1 MNYKIGICGAHGTGK
16 TTLGKAISE
25 TLKLNFITNTMRSMW
40 QEFGITDFEKLPAD
54 ARSLFQKH
62 AITRQIKFEEE
73 QNQAGFI
80 TDRTVLDN
88 LGYTLLNSDMFGAD
102 LEVYKLLVQERLKN
116 YTHLIYLPVVFD
128 SPSEHLRADISTR
141 ITWADII
148 EGLIEDYFPS
158 QKLLRMS
165 SVDHNDRIQEVLKFI
180 DF

>member
-1 MNYKIGICGAHGTGK
+1 
-16 TTLGKAISE
+16 
-25 TLKLNFITNTMRSMW
+25 
-40 QEFGITDFEKLPAD
+40 
-54 ARSLFQKH
+54 
-62 AITRQIKFEEE
+62 
-73 QNQAGFI
+73 
-80 TDRTVLDN
+80 
-88 LGYTLLNSDMFGAD
+88 
-102 LEVYKLLVQERLKN
+102 
-116 YTHLIYLPVVFD
+116 VVFD